1 MENNTSLN
9 VSKVRSMSICY
20 HHYHPS
26 PIRPW

>member
-1 MENNTSLN
+1 
-9 VSKVRSMSICY
+9 MSTRY